1 MLDTMHLHDI
11 QEKIL
16 SVIGNGDILL
26 IVPPFGSLHDVA
38 LGPHI
43 LQSLARQQGYATDIL
58 YLNLLLA
65 SYIGVKLYDDIYNAP
80 VFWMAGERLFARSAY
95 GFPSLGHH
103 PEWCADEAMS
113 IRGKKTHAKMF
124 YDAHQHF
131 DLQQYAAIEQI
142 CQELLDKVVPILSS
156 LDYAIIGCTT
166 SHTGQV
172 NSSIALLTAI
182 KTYRSDIITIIG
194 GGSCQGEMAEGIAS
208 LSPAIDYI
216 FSGESET
223 SFLEFLK
230 NYSEHQ
236 LPSHRVIIGET
247 LHELDSLPY
256 PDYDIFLKQSV
267 SFLGKETCKKARL
280 WYETSRGCWWAQH
293 SRCTFCSETQ
303 AYRERN
309 TATIIPDLKRIK
321 TMYPQKMLFMTDILM
336 PSSYHNTLLPE
347 LRKKTEFPAL
357 VYQLRPTL
365 NLQELLNLRQAGVQA
380 VLAGIETFSTHLLSL
395 MNKGINSRQSLF
407 FLRNARCVDIYVDW
421 FLLWGF
427 PGDCVSDYEEILR
440 LLPFIRH
447 LQPPRQLFPLT
458 LERFCTYLD
467 QQEEFQMTDVR
478 PWTVFKLIYPN
489 DVDLEK
495 LACYYIAE
503 FPSEAYEHPE
513 TIEQLNDEV
522 DLWKKRWEQS
532 KLMMKTMMD
541 TYLIHDTREGQKI
554 EKTHIVDY
562 QRAKEIMTCRVYD
575 ESENVQWALE
585 HKLGVVLEGWYVPLI
600 TASPHTLTTLQL
612 FRE

>member
-1 MLDTMHLHDI
+1 MFDTIHLYDI

-26 IVPPFGSLHDVA
+26 IAPPFGSLHDVA

-43 LQSLARQQGYATDIL
+43 LQGLARQQGYATDIL

-65 SYIGVKLYDDIYNAP
+65 SYIGVKHYDDIYNAP

-95 GFPSLGHH
+95 GCPSLGYH
-103 PEWCADEAMS
+103 PEWCPDEAMS
-113 IRGKKTHAKMF
+113 IKGKKTDAKMF
-124 YDAHQHF
+124 YDDHQCF
-131 DLQQYAAIEQI
+131 DQQQYAAIEQV
-142 CQELLDKVVPILSS
+142 CQELLDKVVHLLSS
-156 LDYAIIGCTT
+156 LNYAIIGCTT

-182 KTYRSDIITIIG
+182 KKYHPEMITIIG
-194 GGSCQGEMAEGIAS
+194 GGSCQGEMADGIAS

-223 SFLEFLK
+223 SFSEFLK
-230 NYSEHQ
+230 NYSEHR
-236 LPSHRVIIGET
+236 LPSHRVINGET
-247 LHELDSLPY
+247 FHDLDSLPS
-256 PDYDIFLKQSV
+256 PDYDTFLKQSA
-267 SFLGKETCKKARL
+267 SFLGEEICKKARL

-303 AYRERN
+303 AYREKN
-309 TATIIPDLKRIK
+309 AAIVIPELKRIK
-321 TMYPQKMLFMTDILM
+321 TMYPHKMLFMTDILM
-336 PSSYHNTLLPE
+336 PSSYPNTLLPE
-347 LRKKTEFPAL
+347 LRKTPEFPAL

-395 MNKGINSRQSLF
+395 MNKGINSKQSLF
-407 FLRNARCVDIYVDW
+407 FLRNARCADIYVDW
-421 FLLWGF
+421 FFLWGF
-427 PGDCVSDYEEILR
+427 PGDRVSDYQEVLRILP
-440 LLPFIRH
+440 LISH

-458 LERFCTYLD
+458 LERFCLYLD
-467 QQEEFQMTDVR
+467 QQEEFRMTNVR

-489 DVDLEK
+489 DADLEK

-513 TIEQLNDEV
+513 IIEQLYTEV
-522 DLWKKRWEQS
+522 NLWKKRWEHS
-532 KLMMKTMMD
+532 KLMMKAMMGA
-541 TYLIHDTREGQKI
+541 YLIHDTREVQKI
-554 EKTHIVDY
+554 EETYVVDY
-562 QRAKEIMTCRVYD
+562 QRAKEIMNSRVYD
-575 ESENVQWALE
+575 ASENLQWALE
-585 HKLGVVLEGWYVPLI
+585 HKLGVVLDGWYVPLI
-600 TASPHTLTTLQL
+600 TAPPNVFAAFQDES
-612 FRE
+612 